1 MHTDHDLDLV
11 IALADGSLADP
22 APAEELI
29 AACSEC
35 AETYEAYLTV
45 RAAVAA
51 APTPA
56 MTELERRRL
65 SNSLWAEIAQ
75 DETATAA
82 VATRHTAPD
91 APTRRTGPNAPTRRT
106 GPNAPTRRTP
116 WWYRVAPVAA
126 ALVVV
131 VGVAANLTGDS
142 ASTTF
147 QNEGGE
153 MSDTADESAAGAE
166 ESATDMLALPET
178 TTAADGAAPPAEEM
192 QQRRLVITRED
203 LDTAIDDFAQRAET
217 GDVPELPADEPCVMD
232 EVDGQEVVASESVIL
247 DGEPV
252 LFVALGSSADVTAV
266 LVYYQS
272 DCTVL
277 YDPR

>member
-1 MHTDHDLDLV
+1 MHSDHDLDLV

-35 AETYEAYLTV
+35 ADTYEAYLTV
-45 RAAVAA
+45 RTAVAA

-56 MTELERRRL
+56 MTELEKRRL
-65 SNSLWAEIAQ
+65 SNSLWAEIAEDQ
-75 DETATAA
+75 TAA
-82 VATRHTAPD
+82 GTVSTTPTRDA
-91 APTRRTGPNAPTRRT
+91 APTRRSRSDTPTRHTRSDT
-106 GPNAPTRRTP
+106 PTRHTP

-142 ASTTF
+142 VSSTFETV
-147 QNEGGE
+147 GGE
-153 MSDTADESAAGAE
+153 LGDTAEESAAGAD

-178 TTAADGAAPPAEEM
+178 TAAADGASPLSEEAY
-192 QQRRLVITRED
+192 QRKLVITRDD
-203 LDTAIDDFAQRAET
+203 LETTIEEFARRAEA
-217 GDVPELPADEPCVMD
+217 GDVPELPADEPCAVE
-232 EVDGQEVVASESVIL
+232 EVDGQDVIASESVIL

-252 LFVALGSSADVTAV
+252 LFVALGSPADVTAV
-266 LVYYQS
+266 VVYHQS
-272 DCTVL
+272 DCTFL

>member
-29 AACSEC
+29 AACFEC

-56 MTELERRRL
+56 MTELEKRRL
-65 SNSLWAEIAQ
+65 SNSLWAEIAEDQ
-75 DETATAA
+75 TAA
-82 VATRHTAPD
+82 GTVSTTPTRDA
-91 APTRRTGPNAPTRRT
+91 APTRRTRSDT
-106 GPNAPTRRTP
+106 PTRRTP

-142 ASTTF
+142 VSSTFETV
-147 QNEGGE
+147 GGE
-153 MSDTADESAAGAE
+153 IGDTAEESAAGAD

-178 TTAADGAAPPAEEM
+178 TAAADGASPLSEEAY
-192 QQRRLVITRED
+192 QRKLVITRDD
-203 LDTAIDDFAQRAET
+203 LETTIDEFARRAEA
-217 GDVPELPADEPCVMD
+217 GDVPELPADEPCAVE
-232 EVDGQEVVASESVIL
+232 EVDAQDVIASESVIL

-252 LFVALGSSADVTAV
+252 LFVALGSPADVTV
-266 LVYYQS
+266 VVVYHQS
-272 DCTVL
+272 DCTFL